1 MPKISTYGTV
11 TPAASDRIVVSD
23 ASDSN
28 ATKNITVGSLSSA
41 TAVSYYVDAYDI
53 GPKTVTISETDGWVT
68 IPNIV
73 FNAEAGLNSG
83 FDLSGQSVVKN
94 GSGVGLTACKII
106 AILNVTAATG
116 GADLDVEVRF
126 IKNST
131 PITTSVGHTT
141 VDNNHP
147 DELTIATIQ
156 ALAVNDTVGLQIKNV
171 TSTTDLVID
180 HVNLIITSL

>member
-41 TAVSYYVDAYDI
+41 TAISYYIDAYDI
-53 GPKTVTISETDGWVT
+53 GPRTVTISTADEFVT

-73 FNAEAGLNSG
+73 FSASGQAG
-83 FDLSGQSVVKN
+83 FDVSGGNVVKN
-94 GSGVGLTACKII
+94 ISGVGLTACKII
-106 AILNVTAATG
+106 AFLNVRAANG
-116 GADLDVEVRF
+116 GSDKDIALRF
-126 IKNST
+126 IKNTTFIPTAEGHATVNQNHASE
-131 PITTSVGHTT
+131 ITLG
-141 VDNNHP
+141 
-147 DELTIATIQ
+147 TIQ
-156 ALAVNDTVGLQIKNV
+156 SLALNDTIGLQIKNV
-171 TSTTDLVID
+171 GSTTDLVID